1 MSKQVVTV
9 DAAARLTLPP
19 EAIEALGLQPGDEVD
34 VEIVGRAIVV
44 RSMAE
49 ANRAGEFAKSFERIF
64 ERRCGAYEQL
74 AEGAE

>member
-9 DAAARLTLPP
+9 DEAARLTLPP
-19 EAIEALGLQPGDEVD
+19 EAVEALGLQPGDEVD
-34 VEIVGRAIVV
+34 VEIIGRAVVV

-49 ANRAGEFAKSFERIF
+49 ANRAGEFAKSFESILK
-64 ERRCGAYEQL
+64 RRRGAYEQL